1 MAGYYQKAKT
11 KNRETKKLEKKT
23 TNKQRRKRKIQNMVK
38 SFGRR
43 KRKKQQYGNER
54 CRNYTEDEK

>member
-23 TNKQRRKRKIQNMVK
+23 TNKQKIQNMVK